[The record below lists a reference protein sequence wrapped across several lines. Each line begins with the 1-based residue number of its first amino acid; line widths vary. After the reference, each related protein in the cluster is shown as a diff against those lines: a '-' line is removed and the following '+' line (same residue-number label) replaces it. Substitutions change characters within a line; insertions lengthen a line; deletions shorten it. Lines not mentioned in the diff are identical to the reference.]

1 MPQEDGCC
9 FNCGVANATTRD
21 HVFSRALF
29 PAPKPN
35 LMTVPCCPACQALY
49 YPDEGYF
56 RDLTAGGAYANLHA
70 RALWEGPITRSFDRD
85 GTARDALAQG
95 LQRMEYRT
103 PAGLYFGDIFGIEGD
118 RDRVGNVLRKITRGL
133 FYKERGTP
141 MPHDVTWTFEQV
153 SPLNPPLP
161 DVTRD
166 LLRSLPLR
174 EVPPVV
180 RYRFGL
186 APREPRLSVTW
197 FALYERTMFVVGT
210 LPDRSHHLRR

>member
-56 RDLTAGGAYANLHA
+56 RDLTAGGAYANPHA

-103 PAGLYFGDIFGIEGD
+103 PAGLYSETSSGSRATATGSATCFGRSPE
-118 RDRVGNVLRKITRGL
+118 VCSTKSA
-133 FYKERGTP
+133 ERRCRMT
-141 MPHDVTWTFEQV
+141 
-153 SPLNPPLP
+153 
-161 DVTRD
+161 
-166 LLRSLPLR
+166 
-174 EVPPVV
+174 
-180 RYRFGL
+180 
-186 APREPRLSVTW
+186 
-197 FALYERTMFVVGT
+197 
-210 LPDRSHHLRR
+210 